1 MFIKLENL
9 YKKGDKPMK
18 RKALKNKIYKLIGQ
32 AVVFIA
38 MCSSLS
44 IFMLWAINQR
54 TVYI

>member
-1 MFIKLENL
+1 
-9 YKKGDKPMK
+9 MK
-18 RKALKNKIYKLIGQ
+18 RKAFKNKLYKLIVQ
-32 AVVFIA
+32 AIAFIA

>member
-1 MFIKLENL
+1 
-9 YKKGDKPMK
+9 MK
-18 RKALKNKIYKLIGQ
+18 RKTLKNKIYKLIGQ
-32 AVVFIA
+32 AIAFIA